1 MHHSS
6 VCQEPIILYL
16 LSGKKLYCSIIL
28 RLMKDGDEGVSH
40 SVMSHLPK
48 PRKCTLP
55 GYSVHEILQVRILE
69 WVAIPFSK
77 EIFTTQGSNPG
88 LLLHRQIL
96 YHLSNQG
103 SIG

>member
-1 MHHSS
+1 
-6 VCQEPIILYL
+6 
-16 LSGKKLYCSIIL
+16 
-28 RLMKDGDEGVSH
+28 MKDEDESVSH

-55 GYSVHEILQVRILE
+55 GYSVHEILQLRILE

-77 EIFTTQGSNPG
+77 GIFTTQGSNPG
-88 LLLHRQIL
+88 LLLCRQII
-96 YHLSNQG
+96 YHLRNQG